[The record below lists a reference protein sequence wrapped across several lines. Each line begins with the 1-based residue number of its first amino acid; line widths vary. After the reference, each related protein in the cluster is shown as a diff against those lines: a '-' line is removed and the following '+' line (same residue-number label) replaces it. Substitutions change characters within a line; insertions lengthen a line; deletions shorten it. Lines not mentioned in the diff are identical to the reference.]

1 MLKKLIPFLL
11 AAQSLFAAHVSTI
24 TPLDGEKWYGAA
36 TMLGDQMPFSTLKK
50 KVDLNVSHMANQAAP
65 FLLSSKGRY
74 VWSEKPFALDAKD
87 GVITLTSDFEKLEPV
102 AAGSTLRDAFLA
114 AAKKHFA
121 PDGRIPP
128 EEFFTKPQFNTWI
141 ELVREQST
149 ENILKYARDIAA
161 NGFPCGVLMIDGGWD
176 RCCGMLDFDAKKIPD
191 PKALNR
197 AIHDMGYKA
206 IYWVGPFVGSVGA
219 EFLEWEKAGVL
230 LMEKN
235 GKRKR
240 AAIIPWWSGFSA
252 SYDTTNPKA
261 LDHLEARLRKLQKD
275 FDIDGFKF
283 DGGDT
288 HHVKSPNVKFFS
300 PEKTPSDYTKGWAE
314 LGYRFEYNEM
324 RTTWKMGGKALVQ
337 RLHDKRC
344 RWEDMQK
351 LVPHMLSAGLIGYA
365 YTCPDMIGGGE
376 VNSFADIDRTKLD
389 QRLIVRYAQVSALMP
404 MMQFSLAPWRV
415 LDKKHLDLCR
425 DAALLHTKFAGYI
438 LELARHS
445 AKTAEPIVRAME
457 YQFPNEGLA
466 DVVDQFMLGDKYLV
480 APVVTKEDFRTV
492 RLPKG
497 KWRDELGNV
506 FDGGRTVKIDAP
518 IARLPYFTRISE

>member
-219 EFLEWEKAGVL
+219 EFLEWEKAEFQIDDAGLPCGAFLTLERGDFDNPEAYRLRVS
-230 LMEKN
+230 ED
-235 GKRKR
+235 GISIVSASDAGAR
-240 AAIIPWWSGFSA
+240 AALQTLRQIGMQADSRGFRFVEMEDSPDIGARCFVLDISRGRVPTLADMRLLADRLSLFKYNRLELRLGGAYPFEGREREWAGRGLFTPKKIAALKKYCAALGIELSCGLDASKFQYGSREISEISANFDCVYVCRQKSRHSG
-252 SYDTTNPKA
+252 
-261 LDHLEARLRKLQKD
+261 
-275 FDIDGFKF
+275 
-283 DGGDT
+283 
-288 HHVKSPNVKFFS
+288 
-300 PEKTPSDYTKGWAE
+300 
-314 LGYRFEYNEM
+314 
-324 RTTWKMGGKALVQ
+324 
-337 RLHDKRC
+337 
-344 RWEDMQK
+344 
-351 LVPHMLSAGLIGYA
+351 
-365 YTCPDMIGGGE
+365 
-376 VNSFADIDRTKLD
+376 
-389 QRLIVRYAQVSALMP
+389 SALTFKLIKP
-404 MMQFSLAPWRV
+404 FRSYVHKNAF
-415 LDKKHLDLCR
+415 
-425 DAALLHTKFAGYI
+425 LL
-438 LELARHS
+438 
-445 AKTAEPIVRAME
+445 P
-457 YQFPNEGLA
+457 
-466 DVVDQFMLGDKYLV
+466 
-480 APVVTKEDFRTV
+480 
-492 RLPKG
+492 
-497 KWRDELGNV
+497 
-506 FDGGRTVKIDAP
+506 
-518 IARLPYFTRISE
+518 FTRTSCQFVS